1 MRCRNIEMYPPDIAV
16 VLVNLGTPSAPTPM
30 AVRTFLREFLSDRR
44 VVAAPRLLW
53 WLVLNLLILP
63 FRPRRVAK
71 LYASIWLPQGSPLRV
86 YTEALAVKVN
96 DTIADPR
103 IRVYAAMTYGEP
115 SLADLLWKL
124 EADGV
129 NRVLILPLYPQFSA
143 TTNGAAVDI
152 VARYLL
158 ASRRAPDIR
167 IVRDYCDHPGYLDA
181 LAQSI
186 RDFRAAQGTAERL
199 LFSFHGIPQLY
210 ADQGDPYPQCCETTA
225 RAVAARLGLADDGW
239 EMAYQSRFGRLKWLT
254 PYLEERLVALPR
266 AGVKSVQVVCPGFAV
281 DCLETLEEVA
291 AQDREVFFHAGGTG
305 YAYIPALNDAP
316 AHAAL
321 LAALI
326 RTHAA
331 GW

>member
-1 MRCRNIEMYPPDIAV
+1 MYPPDIAV